1 MATVTQIRDGLA
13 VNLATISGLR
23 SSSTLP
29 DNPSPPIA
37 IVGVSS
43 IEFDKAFQRGLTTY
57 NMLVSVLVSRV
68 DERSGQDRLDG
79 YLNSA
84 GTTSIKAAIESDR
97 TLGSAV
103 CDVRCS
109 EVTAVNN
116 VTLGAGDITYL
127 AADFAVQVY
136 AE

>member
-1 MATVTQIRDGLA
+1 MTTLTQIRDGLA
-13 VNLATISGLR
+13 ANLLTAGVR
-23 SSSTLP
+23 SSATVP
-29 DNPSPPIA
+29 DNPTPPLA
-37 IVGVSS
+37 YVG
-43 IEFDKAFQRGLTTY
+43 IQNIQYDGAFQGGLTTY
-57 NMLVSVLVSRV
+57 NMIVSVIVSRV
-68 DERSGQDRLDG
+68 DERSGQVKLDG

-84 GTTSIKAAIESDR
+84 GSTSIKAAIESDR

-103 CDVRCS
+103 FDTRCS

-127 AADFAVQVY
+127 VADFAVQVY

>member
-1 MATVTQIRDGLA
+1 MTTVSQIRDGLA
-13 VNLATISGLR
+13 ANLLTAGVRSSATI
-23 SSSTLP
+23 P
-29 DNPSPPIA
+29 DNPTPPLA
-37 IVGVSS
+37 YVG
-43 IEFDKAFQRGLTTY
+43 IQNIQYDGAMQGGLTTY
-57 NMLVSVLVSRV
+57 NMIVSVIVSRV
-68 DERSGQDRLDG
+68 DERSGQVKLDG

-84 GTTSIKAAIESDR
+84 GSTSIKAAIESDR

-103 CDVRCS
+103 FDTRCS

-127 AADFAVQVY
+127 VADFAVQVY

>member
-1 MATVTQIRDGLA
+1 MTTVTQIRDGLA
-13 VNLATISGLR
+13 ANLLTAGVR
-23 SSSTLP
+23 SSATVP
-29 DNPSPPIA
+29 DNPTPPLA
-37 IVGVSS
+37 YVG
-43 IEFDKAFQRGLTTY
+43 IQNIQYDNAFQGGLTTY
-57 NMLVSVLVSRV
+57 NMIVSVIVSRV
-68 DERSGQDRLDG
+68 DERSGQVKLDG

-84 GTTSIKAAIESDR
+84 GSTSIKAAIESDR

-103 CDVRCS
+103 FDTRCS

-127 AADFAVQVY
+127 VADFAVQVY

>member
-1 MATVTQIRDGLA
+1 
-13 VNLATISGLR
+13 
-23 SSSTLP
+23 
-29 DNPSPPIA
+29 
-37 IVGVSS
+37 VGVSS
-43 IEFDKAFQRGLTTY
+43 IEFDQAFQRGMTIY

-79 YLNSA
+79 FLNSA

-103 CDVRCS
+103 FDVRCS